1 MAEDT
6 TEILVDESSGKS
18 IAEALREFWR
28 AHSVTMGKKD
38 WTRDDLYDRWKWGHV
53 HDGVRDISRSSGL
66 DSRCLSISDSFSA
79 GYRSVDRMAFGADS
93 GDSPAKNRRCNSGR
107 SARRATPS

>member
-28 AHSVTMGKKD
+28 THRVTMGEKD
-38 WTRDDLYDRWKWGHV
+38 WTREDLYDRWK
-53 HDGVRDISRSSGL
+53 
-66 DSRCLSISDSFSA
+66 
-79 GYRSVDRMAFGADS
+79 
-93 GDSPAKNRRCNSGR
+93 
-107 SARRATPS
+107 